1 MFCKEVKLEHS
12 QGRAPPIL
20 AESQWPIKTQLFQIC
35 PPQTV
40 RHRLLSLML
49 QPTFLTQTHKSQ
61 FLSVVVWNSLARI
74 VLVIPFRPEVM
85 CFVIALSSWVSC
97 WYSGYFPNK
106 EHHFHWNSRLG
117 LNRKWPCLDYSFSI
131 YYFSRIYTRVI
142 DLLASWEHNFKISD
156 YASHGHSLCSFL
168 LSPFS
173 ISEIL
178 FLTFKSM
185 AIIQKAII
193 MLK

>member
-12 QGRAPPIL
+12 QGRAPLIL

-35 PPQTV
+35 PPQAV
-40 RHRLLSLML
+40 GHRLLSLML

-61 FLSVVVWNSLARI
+61 LLSVVVLNSPARI

-85 CFVIALSSWVSC
+85 CFVIGLSSWVSC

-106 EHHFHWNSRLG
+106 ELHFHWNSRLG

-131 YYFSRIYTRVI
+131 IIFHEFILG
-142 DLLASWEHNFKISD
+142 LLICLQAGNIISK
-156 YASHGHSLCSFL
+156 Y
-168 LSPFS
+168 
-173 ISEIL
+173 
-178 FLTFKSM
+178 
-185 AIIQKAII
+185 QI
-193 MLK
+193 MLLMGILCVLFSCPLSLDQRFCF

>member
-61 FLSVVVWNSLARI
+61 LLSVVVLNSPARI

-85 CFVIALSSWVSC
+85 CFVIGLSSWVSC

-106 EHHFHWNSRLG
+106 ELHFHWNSRLG

-131 YYFSRIYTRVI
+131 IIFHEFILG
-142 DLLASWEHNFKISD
+142 LLICLQAGNIISK
-156 YASHGHSLCSFL
+156 Y
-168 LSPFS
+168 
-173 ISEIL
+173 
-178 FLTFKSM
+178 
-185 AIIQKAII
+185 QI
-193 MLK
+193 MLLMGILYVLFSCPLSLYQRFCF